1 MTFPYRGTLLFV
13 CSVFV
18 KVTINFMV
26 REMGIKFGPEMIL
39 TLEDRD
45 GEVVKVWGCSGLV
58 REREPLEEK
67 FLCSYGLTKGSG
79 NQLYFS
85 YELAT
90 V

>member
-58 REREPLEEK
+58 REREPL
-67 FLCSYGLTKGSG
+67 
-79 NQLYFS
+79 
-85 YELAT
+85 
-90 V
+90 